1 MGTSSAI
8 GIKQPNG
15 QVQAITCHWD
25 GYPEHVGRILHEFY
39 NHEAKAM
46 RLLSLGSLSSLGE
59 SMTPPP
65 GVRHSLE
72 HPAKGVTVAYHR
84 DRGDDLR
91 KPVRFADTEDYRLNA
106 QKRFMADYVYLLD
119 NWVWKVL
126 DNQSWIPIATVL
138 KKEDKTENVK
148 TTKSKTANACFIR
161 LLVLCATSIQAAELT
176 GKLAHLE
183 KAAKKLTGIEIANN
197 LRIFGN
203 KAMRFTHGVVLEG
216 LVKDGINDA
225 QAAALVRFLEGL
237 VELKSVFIEWCAP
250 DSETCGEI
258 VWEDGQL
265 TTMELPATFWPK

>member
-15 QVQAITCHWD
+15 QIQAITCHWD

-39 NHEAKAM
+39 NHEAKVM

-91 KPVRFADTEDYRLNA
+91 KPIRFADAEDYRLNA
-106 QKRFMADYVYLLD
+106 QKRLMTDYVYLLD
-119 NWVWKVL
+119 NGVWKVL
-126 DNQSWIPIATVL
+126 DNQSWIPVATVL

-148 TTKSKTANACFIR
+148 TTKSKN
-161 LLVLCATSIQAAELT
+161 
-176 GKLAHLE
+176 G
-183 KAAKKLTGIEIANN
+183 
-197 LRIFGN
+197 
-203 KAMRFTHGVVLEG
+203 
-216 LVKDGINDA
+216 
-225 QAAALVRFLEGL
+225 
-237 VELKSVFIEWCAP
+237 
-250 DSETCGEI
+250 
-258 VWEDGQL
+258 
-265 TTMELPATFWPK
+265 